1 MPRPDVQAAI
11 DGLSLPGPERAR
23 ILEEIAGDLEE
34 MQAEL
39 IRRGMDAGEAYR
51 EALRLLAPS
60 EAAVAALASVHEPI
74 YASLARR
81 FSSGMRFAEWVALVG
96 VTLVAIGLSVG
107 SLVVAGVLR
116 SPSPVLVPLL
126 CVAGAVLVMSGRK
139 AVQLHLARD
148 HRPERLHAGMAAI
161 LVGSGLA
168 VLLGFGGATYELQR
182 LAARLELEPQRTG
195 ELVLPWLLDTSVLI
209 GAGLATALV
218 GGLAWFLL
226 QQKISA
232 VSGADLRAT
241 LALRS
246 ATSAAATSH
255 ERLIP

>member
-1 MPRPDVQAAI
+1 MPRPDLQAVI
-11 DGLSLPGPERAR
+11 EGLSLPGPARAR
-23 ILEEIAGDLEE
+23 ILEEIAGDLAE

-39 IRRGMDAGEAYR
+39 IRRGMDAEEAYR

-60 EAAVAALASVHEPI
+60 EAALAALASVHEPI

-81 FSSGMRFAEWVALVG
+81 FSSGMRLTEWVVLVG

-116 SPSPVLVPLL
+116 SPSPVLIPLL
-126 CVAGAVLVMSGRK
+126 GVAGVVLVLSGRK
-139 AVQLHLARD
+139 VVQLHLAGD
-148 HRPERLHAGMAAI
+148 HRPERLQAGMAAI

-182 LAARLELEPQRTG
+182 LAARLELEPQRAG

-241 LALRS
+241 FALRS
-246 ATSAAATSH
+246 ATPAAAPSH
-255 ERLIP
+255 ERLLP